1 VCQRIHGLPQSG
13 SLDARTSTALLYGK
27 KLSLSA
33 SMVASNPSGIGDGS
47 GKVVPWSK
55 SARKP
60 PAVER
65 GTTTALLSMTIE
77 EAPQRLNRAGASP
90 RVVED
95 NDYGKD
101 TRSAL
106 QSFQKAAGLTIT
118 GSLDQPT
125 IRALRDEGVLAS
137 VQAKR
142 QAEARAKASPPPPPP
157 ALAPSLTPASAA
169 PAAAPTLPKGP
180 ALPADY
186 APDPTGSNATAFRAK
201 FPQFGP
207 EIDALM
213 VRERQ
218 IRSLARYGALDDLQ
232 INALAKDWWSL
243 SKRTNDPW
251 PAMHAAWLAG
261 KSGNARL
268 AGQILSDASRRF
280 VGTPAGDAASAAHA
294 SIPDGK
300 DTHETL
306 REAAPYL
313 AAGAGVLLM
322 AGLLFRGDR

>member
-1 VCQRIHGLPQSG
+1 MRAPITGQTGLILAVALAV
-13 SLDARTSTALLYGK
+13 SLPAGAFALAQEL
-27 KLSLSA
+27 
-33 SMVASNPSGIGDGS
+33 
-47 GKVVPWSK
+47 
-55 SARKP
+55 P
-60 PAVER
+60 PADQ
-65 GTTTALLSMTIE
+65 GQ
-77 EAPQRLNRAGASP
+77 P
-90 RVVED
+90 
-95 NDYGKD
+95 
-101 TRSAL
+101 
-106 QSFQKAAGLTIT
+106 
-118 GSLDQPT
+118 QPT
-125 IRALRDEGVLAS
+125 ATGAELRTTV
-137 VQAKR
+137 
-142 QAEARAKASPPPPPP
+142 
-157 ALAPSLTPASAA
+157 APTGDIA
-169 PAAAPTLPKGP
+169 TLPKGP

-280 VGTPAGDAASAAHA
+280 VGTPAGEAASAALA
-294 SIPDGK
+294 SIPEGK
-300 DTHETL
+300 DTLETL